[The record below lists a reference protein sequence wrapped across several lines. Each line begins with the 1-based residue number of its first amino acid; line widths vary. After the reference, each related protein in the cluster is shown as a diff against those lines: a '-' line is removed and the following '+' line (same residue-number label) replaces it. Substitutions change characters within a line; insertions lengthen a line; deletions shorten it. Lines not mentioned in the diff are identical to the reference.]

1 MICLGIDTSSMVAR
15 VAVAGKDGVTA
26 RLTTEAGKNHSET
39 LLGAVSEVLETAGI
53 PIAGIELVAVG
64 LGPGTWTGLR
74 VGITTA
80 KAIAYALS
88 APIIGVSTLDATAA
102 GVTGYT
108 GRLAVIVD
116 ARRHEVCGRR
126 YDLDGRGGVRAEGD
140 VFVTPP
146 DSLDRFVGP
155 EYALVGNGVGLLPET
170 VRIKRPVL
178 SVTFGEVDA
187 GTICRLAIERYERQ
201 GPDNPRDVSP
211 IYVRKSDAET
221 ARERKEGSVEN
232 IC

>member
-15 VAVAGKDGVTA
+15 VAVAGEGGVTA
-26 RLTTEAGKNHSET
+26 RLTTETGKNHSET
-39 LLGAVSEVLETAGI
+39 LLGAVREVLKTAGI
-53 PIAGIELVAVG
+53 PIAGIDLVAVG

-80 KAIAYALS
+80 KAIAYALC

-126 YDLDGRGGVRAEGD
+126 YDIDGGGGVSAEGD
-140 VFVTPP
+140 VFVTTPER
-146 DSLDRFVGP
+146 LDRFVGP

-170 VRIKRPVL
+170 GRIKRPVL
-178 SVTFGEVDA
+178 SDTFGEVDA
-187 GTICRLAIERYERQ
+187 GTICRLAIERYHRQ
-201 GPDNPRDVSP
+201 GPDNPRDVKP
-211 IYVRKSDAET
+211 VYVRKSDAET
-221 ARERKEGSVEN
+221 AREKKEESVEN